1 MQDELPD
8 NFATLM
14 WASEIIITA
23 IVFIGVYFIFKP
35 LAKKNKIE
43 NKENND

>member
-1 MQDELPD
+1 MQDQLPD

-14 WASEIIITA
+14 WASEIVITA

-35 LAKKNKIE
+35 IAKKKDLE
-43 NKENND
+43 NKD